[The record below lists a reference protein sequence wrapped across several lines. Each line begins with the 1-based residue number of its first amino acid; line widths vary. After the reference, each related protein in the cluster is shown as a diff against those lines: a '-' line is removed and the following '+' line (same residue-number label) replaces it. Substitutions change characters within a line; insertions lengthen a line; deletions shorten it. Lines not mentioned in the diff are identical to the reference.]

1 MSNPGNLYPVMEL
14 ETMYS
19 DLLKSNKIHQNQA
32 TTFVDLLLKYVPCL
46 NRKIANKRFSIF
58 FDTAATGLNTS
69 SEIYFDSLVK
79 LIGSVRKAMHRKC
92 QEHSSSLNV
101 DLQSQLDLIP
111 IELVQLINFLQ
122 DVIDFNDKG
131 YSKEAP
137 AMSQTIMFNFRYNI
151 KNKEISSYK

>member
-1 MSNPGNLYPVMEL
+1 MEL

-19 DLLKSNKIHQNQA
+19 DLLKSNKIHHNQA

-69 SEIYFDSLVK
+69 SETYFDSLVK
-79 LIGSVRKAMHRKC
+79 LIGPVRKAIHRKC
-92 QEHSSSLNV
+92 QKHSSLNV
-101 DLQSQLDLIP
+101 DLQSQLDLVP
-111 IELVQLINFLQ
+111 IELGQLINFLQ
-122 DVIDFNDKG
+122 DVADFNDKG